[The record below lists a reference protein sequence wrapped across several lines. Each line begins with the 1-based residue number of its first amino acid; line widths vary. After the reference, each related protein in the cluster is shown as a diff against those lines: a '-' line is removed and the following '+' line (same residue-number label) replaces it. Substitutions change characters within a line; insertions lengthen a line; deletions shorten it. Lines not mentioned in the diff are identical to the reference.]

1 MKKTKYSNIVKLVA
15 VSAISSVLLTG
26 CGGGSDSGNNAS
38 PTVEYGGDV
47 SGDNSLAKYTSAD
60 WLYQNYFGEY
70 GLPDELK
77 TMMMPELKMMANGFA
92 LQHSRGE
99 DVEASISQ
107 LNTAMQ
113 MMYYSGQ
120 FGSSIQ
126 QMLVES
132 DSGVYST
139 PDNTI
144 SHDTSTDEER
154 TISVQAQENISEASR
169 LDEEYIWEQEQL
181 VAEHNLPYLLPDRI
195 TKYVTYNQSM
205 KGGGGKNSNNN
216 NNNNSGAGNNHNGID
231 GWNWWEAD
239 FTWTNGAAGIGH
251 MGLVTNV
258 SFSIKDIIDSNTG
271 PGVKRHF
278 GLNNWAN
285 TGGWSRVEGWYYT
298 SWGSSDYRR
307 GRAVSYANSLV
318 GTPYNWVFWN
328 KNANNKTYCSQ
339 LIWQAFER
347 QGVNLDNDG
356 GLIVWPNDIRN
367 HVSTSRFNSSSI

>member
-1 MKKTKYSNIVKLVA
+1 MVA
-15 VSAISSVLLTG
+15 VAALSSFLLVG
-26 CGGGSDSGNNAS
+26 CGGDGDSSNNANPS
-38 PTVEYGGDV
+38 VEYGGDV
-47 SGDNSLAKYTSAD
+47 SGDNSLAKYTNAD

-132 DSGVYST
+132 DAGVYST
-139 PDNTI
+139 PDNVI
-144 SHDTSTDEER
+144 SYDASTDKER
-154 TISVQAQENISEASR
+154 TISAQAQENINEANR
-169 LDEEYIWEQEQL
+169 LDEEYTLEQEQL

-205 KGGGGKNSNNN
+205 KNDGGKDEEEQEANNN
-216 NNNNSGAGNNHNGID
+216 HSGID
-231 GWNWWEAD
+231 GWAWWEAD
-239 FTWTNGAAGIGH
+239 FTWTNGAGGIGH

-258 SFSIKDIIDSNTG
+258 GSSTKDIIDSNTG

-278 GLNNWAN
+278 GLTNWAN
-285 TGGWSRVEGWYYT
+285 DGGWTRVEGWYYT
-298 SWGSSDYRR
+298 PWGLSDYRR
-307 GRAVSYANSLV
+307 EQAVNYANSLV

-328 KNANNKTYCSQ
+328 KSANNKTYCSQ
-339 LIWQAFER
+339 LIWQAFKR
-347 QGVNLDNDG
+347 QKVNLDSDG

-367 HVSTSRFNSSSI
+367 HVSTRMFDSSSI